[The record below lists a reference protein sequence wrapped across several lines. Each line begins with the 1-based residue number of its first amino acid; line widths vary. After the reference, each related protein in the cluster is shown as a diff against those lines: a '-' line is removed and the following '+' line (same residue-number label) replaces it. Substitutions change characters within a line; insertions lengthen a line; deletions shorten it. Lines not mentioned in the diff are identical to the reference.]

1 MTPLFRIALIGL
13 AAVPLV
19 SSAVRSLDGI
29 RNGAASDIV
38 PNAYIVEF
46 RDPTPTNNFGRRA
59 TVLGACFFV
68 APYTELMIDAA
79 P

>member
-13 AAVPLV
+13 ATVPLV
-19 SSAVRSLDGI
+19 SAAVRSFDGI
-29 RNGAASDIV
+29 RNGPASDIV

-46 RDPTPTNNFGRRA
+46 RDPAPTNNFGRRA
-59 TVLGACFFV
+59 TVLGACLFV
-68 APYTELMIDAA
+68 GSYIELMIDAA